1 MNWKLIGHQWAAH
14 LLQRHLLNK
23 SLRHAYLFCG
33 PEGIG
38 RRTLALRLTQSL
50 FCTATERTDV
60 PCLHCKSCQ
69 QVERME
75 HPDFYPVNV
84 SSDSQVIK
92 IDQIRELHHSLS
104 LSPYQAP
111 YQIALL
117 QDFERATPSAQNA
130 LLKTLEEPPPQVLI
144 ILTAENPE
152 MLLETIVSRCEVVN
166 LRTVPLQIIQRE
178 LIDEYNLEAD
188 NALKLAHLS
197 AGRPGAA
204 IRLHQQPKLRAK
216 HQKWLDDLQT
226 LLPASIVERFSQAK
240 NLKSDAEQF
249 IDIIDI
255 WLSYWRDILLAHTGA
270 NAPLINIDRRDEI
283 SEISKKVSLTE
294 IKEMINNLEEAREQ
308 LTNYANTQLTIE
320 NLFLQLPTL

>member
-23 SLRHAYLFCG
+23 NLRHAYLFCG

-50 FCTATERTDV
+50 FCTSTERTDV

-111 YQIALL
+111 YQVALL
-117 QDFERATPSAQNA
+117 QDFEKATPSAQNA

-152 MLLETIVSRCEVVN
+152 MLLETIVSRCEVVH
-166 LRTVPLQIIQRE
+166 LRTVPLRIIQRE
-178 LIDEYNLEAD
+178 LIAEYNLEAD

-204 IRLHQQPKLRAK
+204 VRLHLQPELRAK
-216 HQKWLDDLQT
+216 HQQWLDELQA
-226 LLPASIVERFSQAK
+226 LFPASIVERFSRAK

-255 WLSYWRDILLAHTGA
+255 WLSYWRDVLLAHTGA
-270 NAPLINIDRRDEI
+270 NAPLINIDRQDEI

-294 IKEMINNLEEAREQ
+294 IKEMINKLEEAREQ

>member
-14 LLQRHLLNK
+14 LLQRHLLNE

-38 RRTLALRLTQSL
+38 RRTMALRLTQSL
-50 FCTATERTDV
+50 FCTSTERTDV

-75 HPDFYPVNV
+75 HPDFYPINV

-111 YQIALL
+111 YQVALL
-117 QDFERATPSAQNA
+117 QDFEKATHSAQNA

-166 LRTVPLQIIQRE
+166 LRTVPLGIIQRE
-178 LIDEYNLEAD
+178 LIDEYNLESD

-204 IRLHQQPKLRAK
+204 VRLHQQPELRAK
-216 HQKWLDDLQT
+216 HQQWLDELQA

-255 WLSYWRDILLAHTGA
+255 WLSYWRDVLLAQTGA
-270 NAPLINIDRRDEI
+270 NSPLINIDRRDEI
-283 SEISKKVSLTE
+283 SEISKKVSLNE